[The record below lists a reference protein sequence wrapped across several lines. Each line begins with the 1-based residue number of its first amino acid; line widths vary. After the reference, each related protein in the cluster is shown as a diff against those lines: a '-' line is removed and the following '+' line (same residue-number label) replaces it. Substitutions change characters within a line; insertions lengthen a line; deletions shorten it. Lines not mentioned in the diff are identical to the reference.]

1 MAEPSRL
8 CSGWRSSKVVKRAL
22 RILAI
27 IVLLAAVAIWAARG
41 AHRGWT
47 VNNIEHR
54 ATDPVTGL
62 AKSTWEKGFIPGWDF
77 LAVAALAA
85 AGLTG
90 ASFLFR
96 SKKPAA

>member
-1 MAEPSRL
+1 L
-8 CSGWRSSKVVKRAL
+8 RS
-22 RILAI
+22 LAI
-27 IVLLAAVAIWAARG
+27 IVLLAAVAIWAAKG

-62 AKSTWEKGFIPGWDF
+62 PKSTWEKGFIPGWDF
-77 LAVAALAA
+77 LAAAALAA
-85 AGLTG
+85 ASLAG

-96 SKKPAA
+96 TKKPGA

>member
-1 MAEPSRL
+1 L
-8 CSGWRSSKVVKRAL
+8 VKKTL

-27 IVLLAAVAIWAARG
+27 IVLLAAVAIWAAKG

-62 AKSTWEKGFIPGWDF
+62 PRSTWEKGFIPGWDF
-77 LAVAALAA
+77 LAVAALTA

-96 SKKPAA
+96 TKKPPPDPL